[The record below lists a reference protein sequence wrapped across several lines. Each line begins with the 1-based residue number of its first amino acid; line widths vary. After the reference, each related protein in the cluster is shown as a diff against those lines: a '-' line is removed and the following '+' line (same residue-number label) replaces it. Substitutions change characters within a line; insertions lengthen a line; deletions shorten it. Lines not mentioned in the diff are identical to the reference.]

1 MPKIALKH
9 KFSVNWQKFSLI
21 LQDQPHHSMFDHIM
35 IPKNSATKDRKS
47 SGYDSLGGDESSS
60 LDSNESKTQISN
72 FEARN
77 SNIRLSKEVNNSLVA
92 KAFRPTANL
101 VHPEV
106 QPQYAMPN
114 DYFGQ
119 INIMQYDEV
128 DIQRMEHRFRPQ

>member
-1 MPKIALKH
+1 M
-9 KFSVNWQKFSLI
+9 
-21 LQDQPHHSMFDHIM
+21 QDQPQHHSMFDHIM
-35 IPKNSATKDRKS
+35 IPKNTIATKDRKS

-72 FEARN
+72 FVEAQRN
-77 SNIRLSKEVNNSLVA
+77 SSIRLSKEVNNSLVA

-119 INIMQYDEV
+119 NFGQMNIMQYDEL